1 VVVSVMTLSPLKGGF
16 WVDLLTPP
24 STPDAGRDDLF
35 NSALVA
41 TWTLSSRLPAD

>member
-1 VVVSVMTLSPLKGGF
+1 LEGGF

-24 STPDAGRDDLF
+24 STPDAGREVF

-41 TWTLSSRLPAD
+41 T